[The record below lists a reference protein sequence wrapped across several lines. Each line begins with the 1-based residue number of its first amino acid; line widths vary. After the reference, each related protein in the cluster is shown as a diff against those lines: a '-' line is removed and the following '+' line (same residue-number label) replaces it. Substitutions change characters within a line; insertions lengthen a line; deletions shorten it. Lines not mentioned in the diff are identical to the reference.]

1 MPALPTSPTYYNP
14 TIGATALSGTGSVS
28 GNISAVATYGFNL
41 NFIGAVLFPQ
51 IASTFTALQASLIN
65 IDASNPAALLQ
76 VQLLMSEYENAVQS
90 TSALYASWQTLLKA
104 IIQNI

>member
-1 MPALPTSPTYYNP
+1 MALSSEPTYYNP
-14 TIGATALSGTGSVS
+14 ASNTVSIAAIDSPLGTTVC
-28 GNISAVATYGFNL
+28 AVATYGFNL